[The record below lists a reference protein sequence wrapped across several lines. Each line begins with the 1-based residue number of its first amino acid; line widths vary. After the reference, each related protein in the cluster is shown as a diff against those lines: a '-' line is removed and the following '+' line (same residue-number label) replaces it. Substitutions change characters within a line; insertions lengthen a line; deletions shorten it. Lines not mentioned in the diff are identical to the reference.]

1 MDDIKTKIQ
10 RLHLEQQEREHVI
23 KNLRE
28 QIQREERKLILLD
41 RNMEKIRHDIRELKE
56 TIEYMRRE
64 FLKP

>member
-1 MDDIKTKIQ
+1 MS
-10 RLHLEQQEREHVI
+10 
-23 KNLRE
+23 RE